1 MRILEIDVN
10 ELKNNIKKIKKYCG
24 KGITIMPIIKANAY
38 GTYINQNIDLIKDF
52 EIVGV
57 ANSKEGEFLRKIGF
71 ENEIFILNQPY
82 EEELETIFEN
92 DLIIGISSKE
102 FVKEVNKYNKLI
114 KVHLEIETGMG
125 RTGIFYDE
133 LDDFINSLG
142 DNIKVEGI
150 YTHFSCADTNI
161 DYTEKQLSIFNKS
174 IIKAEKLLG
183 NIKYKHAAA
192 SNGILNIK
200 NSHFNMIRPG
210 IILYGYESCENL
222 YAKIDVKPIAKLK
235 CRINYIKEVEKGES
249 ISYGGTF
256 ITNKKTRV
264 ATIPIG
270 YGDGIRRQLSN
281 KGNVV
286 INGKKAKI
294 LGTVCMDS
302 IMVDISEIENV
313 KVGDYAYI
321 WDNQNITLEEIAK
334 QCDTINYEI
343 LCNISSRVE
352 RKFL

>member
-1 MRILEIDVN
+1 M
-10 ELKNNIKKIKKYCG
+10 
-24 KGITIMPIIKANAY
+24 
-38 GTYINQNIDLIKDF
+38 
-52 EIVGV
+52 
-57 ANSKEGEFLRKIGF
+57 
-71 ENEIFILNQPY
+71 
-82 EEELETIFEN
+82 
-92 DLIIGISSKE
+92 
-102 FVKEVNKYNKLI
+102 
-114 KVHLEIETGMG
+114 
-125 RTGIFYDE
+125 
-133 LDDFINSLG
+133 
-142 DNIKVEGI
+142 
-150 YTHFSCADTNI
+150 
-161 DYTEKQLSIFNKS
+161 SIFNKS

-183 NIKYKHAAA
+183 NLKYKHAAA
-192 SNGILNIK
+192 SNGILNLK

-222 YAKIDVKPIAKLK
+222 YEKIDVKPITKLK

-302 IMVDISEIENV
+302 MMVDISEIENV
-313 KVGDYAYI
+313 KVGDYVYI
-321 WDNQNITLEEIAK
+321 WDNKNITLEEIAK

>member
-1 MRILEIDVN
+1 MSFNDIRILEIDVN
-10 ELKNNIKKIKKYCG
+10 EFKNNIKKIKKYCG

-71 ENEIFILNQPY
+71 ENKIFILNQPY

-102 FVKEVNKYNKLI
+102 FVKEANKYNKLI

-161 DYTEKQLSIFNKS
+161 DYTEK
-174 IIKAEKLLG
+174 
-183 NIKYKHAAA
+183 
-192 SNGILNIK
+192 
-200 NSHFNMIRPG
+200 
-210 IILYGYESCENL
+210 
-222 YAKIDVKPIAKLK
+222 
-235 CRINYIKEVEKGES
+235 
-249 ISYGGTF
+249 
-256 ITNKKTRV
+256 
-264 ATIPIG
+264 TIE
-270 YGDGIRRQLSN
+270 Y
-281 KGNVV
+281 
-286 INGKKAKI
+286 
-294 LGTVCMDS
+294 
-302 IMVDISEIENV
+302 
-313 KVGDYAYI
+313 
-321 WDNQNITLEEIAK
+321 
-334 QCDTINYEI
+334 
-343 LCNISSRVE
+343 
-352 RKFL
+352 F